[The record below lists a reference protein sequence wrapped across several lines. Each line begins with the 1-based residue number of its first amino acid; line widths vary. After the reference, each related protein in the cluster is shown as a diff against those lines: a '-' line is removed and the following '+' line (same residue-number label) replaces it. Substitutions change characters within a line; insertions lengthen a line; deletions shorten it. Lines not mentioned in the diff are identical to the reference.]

1 MNWKIR
7 FKNPAFIITTAIPG
21 AIILVQMILAFIN
34 EFIVPT
40 GYSITDDAIK
50 GFMRIVNF
58 FALTF
63 LGIGGVVD
71 PTTKGVADSRRALE
85 YEEPKNDDTTK
96 TF

>member
-21 AIILVQMILAFIN
+21 AIILAQMILAFIN

-50 GFMRIVNF
+50 GFMGIVNF

-71 PTTKGVADSRRALE
+71 PTTKGIADSQQAKT
-85 YEEPKNDDTTK
+85 YTEPKDNN
-96 TF
+96 F